1 MSKLIH
7 PKRCMFILLQTILI
21 SCNQLKKTITFNSYH
36 PIALVKHGN
45 APSITKLT
53 HGSTICLHH
62 INNDAQ
68 KEIILKI
75 NIIIN

>member
-1 MSKLIH
+1 MSNLIH
-7 PKRCMFILLQTILI
+7 PKRCLFILLQSILI
-21 SCNQLKKTITFNSYH
+21 SCNQSKNTITFNSYH
-36 PIALVKHGN
+36 PFALVKDGY

-68 KEIILKI
+68 KEII
-75 NIIIN
+75 